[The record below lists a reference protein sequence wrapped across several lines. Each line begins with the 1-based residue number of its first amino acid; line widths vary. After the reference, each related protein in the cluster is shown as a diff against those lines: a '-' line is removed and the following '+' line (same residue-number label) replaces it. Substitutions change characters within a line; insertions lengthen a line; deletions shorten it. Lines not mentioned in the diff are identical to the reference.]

1 MDGDGWSD
9 QIQCSVCGL
18 VGGAQRMPKTCHPH
32 HYTTGSLNCWYK
44 AEWIDVFTLFV
55 PNSDLTIQ
63 MLKHVFLI
71 FWCPGMVSLVGL
83 QPHFYVISWQKWH
96 HKAFS
101 PRKLLLSGWFLF
113 FRPFSINP
121 RDACVGKS
129 QQISSFCNSSPSSP
143 TTMPRSRSL
152 KSAFSCILM
161 PCLNFSRSSWL
172 CRRAW
177 GPAKRLAG

>member
-1 MDGDGWSD
+1 MGPKECQKHVTHTITPLAAWTADTRPNGSTFSRCLCQILILPSKCWNTFFWSSD
-9 QIQCSVCGL
+9 VQAWWALLDCSLTFMLLADRSGTTRHFHPESCCSVDG
-18 VGGAQRMPKTCHPH
+18 
-32 HYTTGSLNCWYK
+32 
-44 AEWIDVFTLFV
+44 
-55 PNSDLTIQ
+55 
-63 MLKHVFLI
+63 
-71 FWCPGMVSLVGL
+71 
-83 QPHFYVISWQKWH
+83 
-96 HKAFS
+96 FS
-101 PRKLLLSGWFLF
+101 F

>member
-1 MDGDGWSD
+1 MEWSD
-9 QIQCSVCGL
+9 TMLSLWFSRWGPKNAKNMSPTPLHHWQPELLIQGRMDRRFHVVC
-18 VGGAQRMPKTCHPH
+18 AKFWSYHPNVE
-32 HYTTGSLNCWYK
+32 TR
-44 AEWIDVFTLFV
+44 F
-55 PNSDLTIQ
+55 SDLLMSRHGEPCWTAA
-63 MLKHVFLI
+63 
-71 FWCPGMVSLVGL
+71 SL
-83 QPHFYVISWQKWH
+83 YVISWQKWH